1 MFGIMTS
8 VFIWRSWVFLLRSVI
23 VKFTVFFALYFIVQE
38 FVPLILD
45 MVNRQLP
52 LLALISSIPD
62 SLKYFFSVFKVID
75 GINIILSAF
84 VTRFII
90 RRIPVIG

>member
-8 VFIWRSWVFLLRSVI
+8 VLYGVLGFLLRSVI
-23 VKFTVFFALYFIVQE
+23 VKFTVFFALYFFVQE

>member
-8 VFIWRSWVFLLRSVI
+8 VLYGVLGFLLRSVI

-52 LLALISSIPD
+52 LLVLISSIPD
-62 SLKYFFSVFKVID
+62 SLKYFFNVFKVID

-90 RRIPVIG
+90 RRIPIIG

>member
-8 VFIWRSWVFLLRSVI
+8 VLYGVLGFLLRSVI

-52 LLALISSIPD
+52 LLALISNIPD

-90 RRIPVIG
+90 RRFPVIG

>member
-8 VFIWRSWVFLLRSVI
+8 VLYGVLGFLLRSVI

-90 RRIPVIG
+90 RRVPVIG

>member
-8 VFIWRSWVFLLRSVI
+8 VLYGVLGFLLRSVI

-84 VTRFII
+84 VSRFII

>member
-8 VFIWRSWVFLLRSVI
+8 VLYGVLGFLLRSVI

-62 SLKYFFSVFKVID
+62 SLKYFFSIFKVID

>member
-1 MFGIMTS
+1 LYG
-8 VFIWRSWVFLLRSVI
+8 VLGFLLRSVI

-52 LLALISSIPD
+52 LLALISNIPD

>member
-1 MFGIMTS
+1 MTS
-8 VFIWRSWVFLLRSVI
+8 VLYGVLGFLLRSVI

-75 GINIILSAF
+75 GINIILSA
-84 VTRFII
+84 
-90 RRIPVIG
+90 

>member
-8 VFIWRSWVFLLRSVI
+8 VLYGVLGFLLRSVI

-90 RRIPVIG
+90 RRI

>member
-8 VFIWRSWVFLLRSVI
+8 VLYGVLGFLLRSVI

-62 SLKYFFSVFKVID
+62 SLKYFFTVFKVID

-90 RRIPVIG
+90 RRIPIIG

>member
-1 MFGIMTS
+1 MTS
-8 VFIWRSWVFLLRSVI
+8 VLYGVLGFLLRSVI

-45 MVNRQLP
+45 MVNRQLT
-52 LLALISSIPD
+52 LFALISSIPD

-90 RRIPVIG
+90 RRIPVVG

>member
-8 VFIWRSWVFLLRSVI
+8 VLYGVLGFLLRSVI

-52 LLALISSIPD
+52 LLALISNIPD

>member
-1 MFGIMTS
+1 M
-8 VFIWRSWVFLLRSVI
+8 
-23 VKFTVFFALYFIVQE
+23 
-38 FVPLILD
+38 
-45 MVNRQLP
+45 
-52 LLALISSIPD
+52 
-62 SLKYFFSVFKVID
+62 D

>member
-8 VFIWRSWVFLLRSVI
+8 VLYGVLGFLLRSVI

-52 LLALISSIPD
+52 LLALISNIPD

-84 VTRFII
+84 VTR
-90 RRIPVIG
+90 

>member
-8 VFIWRSWVFLLRSVI
+8 VLYGVLGFLLRSVV

-38 FVPLILD
+38 FVPLILN

-52 LLALISSIPD
+52 LLALISEIPD
-62 SLKYFFSVFKVID
+62 SLKYFFAVFKIID

>member
-1 MFGIMTS
+1 MTS
-8 VFIWRSWVFLLRSVI
+8 VLYGVLGFLLRSVV

-38 FVPLILD
+38 FVPLILN

-52 LLALISSIPD
+52 LLALISDIPD
-62 SLKYFFSVFKVID
+62 SLKYFFAVFKIID

>member
-1 MFGIMTS
+1 MTS
-8 VFIWRSWVFLLRSVI
+8 VLYGVLGFLLRSVI

-62 SLKYFFSVFKVID
+62 SLKYFFNVFKVID

-90 RRIPVIG
+90 RRIPIIG

>member
-1 MFGIMTS
+1 MTS
-8 VFIWRSWVFLLRSVI
+8 VLYGVLGFLLRSVI

-90 RRIPVIG
+90 RRI

>member
-1 MFGIMTS
+1 
-8 VFIWRSWVFLLRSVI
+8 
-23 VKFTVFFALYFIVQE
+23 FTVFFALYFIVQE

>member
-8 VFIWRSWVFLLRSVI
+8 VLYGVLGFLLRSVV

-52 LLALISSIPD
+52 LLALISGTPD
-62 SLKYFFSVFKVID
+62 SLKYFFAVFKIID

>member
-1 MFGIMTS
+1 MTS
-8 VFIWRSWVFLLRSVI
+8 VLYGVLGFLLRSVI

>member
-8 VFIWRSWVFLLRSVI
+8 VLYGVLGFLLRSVI

-38 FVPLILD
+38 FVPLIFD

>member
-8 VFIWRSWVFLLRSVI
+8 VLYGVLGFLLRSVI

-84 VTRFII
+84 VTR
-90 RRIPVIG
+90 

>member
-8 VFIWRSWVFLLRSVI
+8 VLYGVLGFLLRSVI

-62 SLKYFFSVFKVID
+62 SLKHFFSVFKVID

>member
-1 MFGIMTS
+1 MS
-8 VFIWRSWVFLLRSVI
+8 
-23 VKFTVFFALYFIVQE
+23 
-38 FVPLILD
+38 
-45 MVNRQLP
+45 N
-52 LLALISSIPD
+52 IPD

-75 GINIILSAF
+75 GTNIILSAF

>member
-1 MFGIMTS
+1 MTS
-8 VFIWRSWVFLLRSVI
+8 VLYGVLGFLLRSVI

-62 SLKYFFSVFKVID
+62 SLKYFFTVFKVID

-90 RRIPVIG
+90 RRIPIIG

>member
-1 MFGIMTS
+1 MFCIMTS
-8 VFIWRSWVFLLRSVI
+8 VLYGVLGFLLRSVI

>member
-8 VFIWRSWVFLLRSVI
+8 VLYGVLGFLLRSVI

-38 FVPLILD
+38 FAPLILD

-62 SLKYFFSVFKVID
+62 SLKYFFNVFKVID

-90 RRIPVIG
+90 RRIPIIG

>member
-8 VFIWRSWVFLLRSVI
+8 VLYGVLGFLLRSVI

-52 LLALISSIPD
+52 ILALISSIPD

>member
-8 VFIWRSWVFLLRSVI
+8 VLYGVLGFLLRSVI

-45 MVNRQLP
+45 MVNRQLQ
-52 LLALISSIPD
+52 LLALISCIPD

>member
-1 MFGIMTS
+1 IMTS
-8 VFIWRSWVFLLRSVI
+8 VLYGVLGFLLRSVI

>member
-8 VFIWRSWVFLLRSVI
+8 VLYGVLGFLLRSVI

-62 SLKYFFSVFKVID
+62 SLKYFFNAFKVID

-84 VTRFII
+84 ATRFII
-90 RRIPVIG
+90 RRIPIIG

>member
-8 VFIWRSWVFLLRSVI
+8 VLYGVLGFLLRSVI

-90 RRIPVIG
+90 R

>member
-8 VFIWRSWVFLLRSVI
+8 VLYGVLGFLLRSVI

-52 LLALISSIPD
+52 LLALISTIPD

>member
-8 VFIWRSWVFLLRSVI
+8 VLYGVLGFLLRSVI

-62 SLKYFFSVFKVID
+62 SLKYF
-75 GINIILSAF
+75 
-84 VTRFII
+84 
-90 RRIPVIG
+90 

>member
-8 VFIWRSWVFLLRSVI
+8 VLYGVLGFLLHSVI

>member
-8 VFIWRSWVFLLRSVI
+8 VLYGVLGFLLRSVI

-52 LLALISSIPD
+52 LLALISNIPD
-62 SLKYFFSVFKVID
+62 SLKYFFSDFKVID

>member
-8 VFIWRSWVFLLRSVI
+8 VLYGVLGFLLRSII
-23 VKFTVFFALYFIVQE
+23 VKFTVFFALYFVVQE
-38 FVPLILD
+38 FVPIILD

-62 SLKYFFSVFKVID
+62 SLKYFFAVFKIID

>member
-1 MFGIMTS
+1 MTS
-8 VFIWRSWVFLLRSVI
+8 VLYGVLGFLLRSVI

-52 LLALISSIPD
+52 LLVLISSIPD
-62 SLKYFFSVFKVID
+62 SLKYFFNVFKVID

-90 RRIPVIG
+90 RRIPIIG

>member
-8 VFIWRSWVFLLRSVI
+8 VLYGVLGFLLRSVI

-62 SLKYFFSVFKVID
+62 SLKYFFNVFKVID

-84 VTRFII
+84 ATRFII
-90 RRIPVIG
+90 RRIPIIG